1 MNFDDKV
8 IMLGKEIYK
17 KVYDFVQANKGEDN
31 KLYRKAILKLN
42 DGRKMEFL
50 LELSLGEAD
59 VKIWNYNWNDELQS
73 GEGDAFRI
81 MPRTQYGFLISVNF
95 YYLNNVNFYFTTSE
109 KNYPYK
115 KELTDE
121 DMKKIV
127 LYMNKLYE
135 LVDTLEYD
143 KEATHSVNNL
153 TYDAKKQYNIQQFN
167 EAMQNVSESSLLPS
181 VETAVNWWIDKFT
194 ESINGGSIGDNLHSF
209 LAMAMVDKIFN
220 KTPVYEKQ
228 STIFRN
234 FLSKRLMDELS
245 KGREVHLDVDYGPS
259 DILADAMEVAGIDSI
274 KAPFKTHMIV
284 GVNSVRVSVG
294 YGAKYEEIYNN
305 EKQKKMYLKNN

>member
-17 KVYDFVQANKGEDN
+17 KVYDFVQANKGDDN

-73 GEGDAFRI
+73 GEGDAFSI

-135 LVDTLEYD
+135 LTDTLEYD
-143 KEATHSVNNL
+143 KEATQSVNNL

-167 EAMQNVSESSLLPS
+167 EAMQNLSEKSVLPS
-181 VETAVNWWIDKFT
+181 VETAVNWWIHQFT
-194 ESINGGSIGDNLHSF
+194 GFINGGSIGNDFNSILTMS
-209 LAMAMVDKIFN
+209 MVDNIFTRTSIN
-220 KTPVYEKQ
+220 DKQ
-228 STIFRN
+228 IIEFRK
-234 FLSKRLMDELS
+234 FLSKKLMDELS
-245 KGREVHLDVDYGPS
+245 KGREARLDVDYGPS
-259 DILADAMEVAGIDSI
+259 DILADAMEAAGIDSI

-305 EKQKKMYLKNN
+305 AKQKKMSFKK